1 MTDQPVSTP
10 RTVVLIHGLWL
21 SSLSWEH
28 WITRYADRGVTAIA
42 PEWPRMDADIETL
55 RKDPSVMNG
64 LGLTEIVDSYD
75 RRIRAMEQPPILM
88 GHSFGGAIV
97 QLLLDR
103 GLGAAGVAID
113 PAPIKGVLRLPL
125 SALRASFPALRNPA
139 NRHKTVGLT
148 KDQWHFAFTN
158 TISKADSDALY
169 DRYHVPSTARP
180 LFQAATANF
189 NPNAAT
195 KVNFH
200 NGTRAPLLIIAGGAD
215 HTVPPAMNK
224 ENFQRY
230 KGKAV
235 TDYHEFLGRPHF
247 TGGVPGWEAVADY
260 ALDWALKHS

>member
-1 MTDQPVSTP
+1 MTEGTP
-10 RTVVLIHGLWL
+10 RTIVLIHGLWL
-21 SSLSWEH
+21 TSLSWQP
-28 WITRYADRGVTAIA
+28 WIDRYAGRGLTAIA
-42 PEWPRMDADIETL
+42 PEWPRMDHDLETL
-55 RKDPSVMNG
+55 RRDPAVMNG

-75 RRIRAMEQPPILM
+75 RTIRELEQPPILM

-125 SALRASFPALRNPA
+125 SALRAAAPALTNPLNRN
-139 NRHKTVGLT
+139 KTVGLT
-148 KDQWHFAFTN
+148 KAQWHFAFTN
-158 TISKADSDALY
+158 TIGRAESDELY
-169 DRYHVPSTARP
+169 DKYHVPSTARP

-200 NGTRAPLLIIAGGAD
+200 NDTRAPLLIIAGGAD

-224 ENFQRY
+224 ENYSRY
-230 KGKAV
+230 KSNAV

-247 TGGVPGWEAVADY
+247 TGGVPGWEEVADY